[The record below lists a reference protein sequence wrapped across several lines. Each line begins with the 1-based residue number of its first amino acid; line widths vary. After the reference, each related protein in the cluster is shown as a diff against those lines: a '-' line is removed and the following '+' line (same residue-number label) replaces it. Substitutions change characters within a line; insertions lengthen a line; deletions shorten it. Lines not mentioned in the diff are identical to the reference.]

1 MGKNRKECD
10 NGEGEVETVGR
21 CAGVARLQRQASSI
35 SQSHHVCLSCTCN
48 SVLFKRRSSAFRPEW
63 GFDHAVLG
71 TLVLRLHKE
80 EHRNKMLRSESC
92 DAVLR
97 CIALKTK
104 FTFSHMHSH
113 NVHTK
118 GRATESAMSTLNEMF
133 RLLMIRLYTQLP
145 GRARNQRG
153 ASALEYIVLAAA
165 LIIIIGV
172 AINTVGSDAIETAFQ
187 NLFDSAGEGGG
198 GAPASP

>member
-1 MGKNRKECD
+1 
-10 NGEGEVETVGR
+10 
-21 CAGVARLQRQASSI
+21 
-35 SQSHHVCLSCTCN
+35 
-48 SVLFKRRSSAFRPEW
+48 
-63 GFDHAVLG
+63 
-71 TLVLRLHKE
+71 
-80 EHRNKMLRSESC
+80 
-92 DAVLR
+92 
-97 CIALKTK
+97 
-104 FTFSHMHSH
+104 
-113 NVHTK
+113 
-118 GRATESAMSTLNEMF
+118 MSTLNEMF